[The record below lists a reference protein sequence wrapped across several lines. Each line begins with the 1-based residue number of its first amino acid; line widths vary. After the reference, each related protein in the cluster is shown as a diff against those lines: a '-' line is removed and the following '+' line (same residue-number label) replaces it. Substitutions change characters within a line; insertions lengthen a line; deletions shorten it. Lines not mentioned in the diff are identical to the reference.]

1 MAVLLVTLTTM
12 LKLGLPHVNVLSK
25 IDLVTVQRLPSL
37 LPFLP
42 GTLRNNLVCH
52 AVYDACGINRPFQ
65 SMHD

>member
-52 AVYDACGINRPFQ
+52 AVYCCW
-65 SMHD
+65 